1 MGSCSNL
8 LPVNWWAGPALE
20 GGCSSNRASPHQP
33 RGSAPPLPAC
43 LPVCL
48 PACLPARLQFF
59 ITADRPNVAGLVL
72 AGSADFKTELS
83 QSDLFD
89 PRLQAVVLAVV
100 DVSYGEWR
108 EGREGTGVGE
118 GLVLEPGGRIC
129 VHLGALP
136 ISCRRRP
143 LGGVSPHMAED
154 QMAVTLHQPPAGLAR
169 WRAAPHTGLRR
180 HSRCAVTLPG
190 GWHTPT
196 LPHTI
201 PPILLHPPCTTCAAL
216 HHLSQWCHLGF
227 PYHTT

>member
-1 MGSCSNL
+1 VNTHYQPWCCPSGHIQRAACAQRDGILLQLAACELVGGSCAGGWL
-8 LPVNWWAGPALE
+8 LEQPGITPPTPRICPTPA
-20 GGCSSNRASPHQP
+20 
-33 RGSAPPLPAC
+33 
-43 LPVCL
+43 CL

-143 LGGVSPHMAED
+143 PGGVLPHMAED

-190 GWHTPT
+190 GWHTPSFT
-196 LPHTI
+196 HI
-201 PPILLHPPCTTCAAL
+201 SLHPSHC
-216 HHLSQWCHLGF
+216 
-227 PYHTT
+227 

>member
-1 MGSCSNL
+1 MHRGMGSCSNL

-20 GGCSSNRASPHQP
+20 GGCSSNRASPRQP
-33 RGSAPPLPAC
+33 RGPLCPTPAC
-43 LPVCL
+43 
-48 PACLPARLQFF
+48 LQFF

-129 VHLGALP
+129 LHLGALT

-143 LGGVSPHMAED
+143 PGGVSPHMAED

-190 GWHTPT
+190 GWHTPSFT
-196 LPHTI
+196 HI
-201 PPILLHPPCTTCAAL
+201 SLHPSHC
-216 HHLSQWCHLGF
+216 
-227 PYHTT
+227 